1 MLFYFFT
8 IKPFIYF
15 NAMVYIARRKQAN
28 ERKALVEMDRT
39 EDATVDFPQNREDS
53 MTNDLIA
60 GGASDQGQ
68 SYPLIPD
75 TPSSRGQN
83 RKDLNS
89 SFVDE
94 NDYDVP
100 YSKLP
105 RAYGDGELR
114 LGTFLSLN
122 EDIYSL
128 GFASLLRNEIVNQ
141 ALIKEEASAPKPS
154 LTLS

>member
-28 ERKALVEMDRT
+28 ERKALVEQDRT

-53 MTNDLIA
+53 
-60 GGASDQGQ
+60 GRASDQGQ
-68 SYPLIPD
+68 SNPLIPD
-75 TPSSRGQN
+75 TPPSHDEN
-83 RKDLNS
+83 NKNLNS

-94 NDYDVP
+94 NDYDIP
-100 YSKLP
+100 YAKLP

-122 EDIYSL
+122 EDVYSL
-128 GFASLLRNEIVNQ
+128 GFASLLRNEIVNE
-141 ALIKEEASAPKPS
+141 ALIKEEATAP
-154 LTLS
+154 